1 MKLFNEVNINESVA
15 KVEVHHHGKVGFGV
29 TTRDASGKSIETHH
43 FDKHEDALSKAKQY
57 GKDVHDMTEEVEL
70 DEAIKLGSKVKMHN
84 PGKDYH
90 DQIGIVGEIRHGL
103 YKGAPKT
110 YTVDYGNGRSVQLD
124 KRSVK
129 LHKED
134 VEKYGEEGD
143 CPVDGELTE
152 KKTFGST
159 PRTKDRDRIRMRDL
173 RDRLIAG
180 TITPDQKK
188 FLQHVTKGALSP
200 THKEEVNLDEG
211 HTYEALTRA
220 GKPSPVTGHQ
230 VVGVTRHDNGL
241 KGANILKHR
250 NGGYFASGGSHTSFK
265 KNAKIYD
272 TPEKAAAAYHKELQ
286 EDQQLADCTTI
297 DEAVHSPY
305 HGASIALRNMSLD
318 PKHSDRDRATY
329 STHADML
336 RSKDPKDHEASAKL
350 AQRYDTAVR
359 DEISTAVHHNSS
371 KVNSAKY
378 HKMAGWTRL
387 KEENQPTKDTI
398 MTTNMEMY
406 LNAIAG
412 NADFASTLAEKTLT
426 PAEKKKREEIAQAM
440 ERENP
445 GMDMGKKMAIA
456 TAQAKK
462 VAEETEQ
469 IDELSQDTIKSY
481 VKKVA
486 DDAMKHPMNPTKRPA
501 EKASKSVT
509 GFAKALS
516 RLPPEKFFNK
526 EEVELEEGKM
536 DKMSLTQLWHAHAGH
551 DYLAD
556 QGYGNGT
563 GSMKHNQKAADAI
576 KSHVAKKYGKDV
588 ADDMQSHSEHSTYEA
603 EYAGPKESQQ
613 AKAAMQKLRAKHNI
627 GSMSEEV
634 DLDEQAK
641 WRQQTNR
648 PTGPGLGKTFVK
660 TVTDYGDRTM
670 KEPIGREGLDAD
682 SEPITKRDPLEA
694 RDVAKKSQRGKDLL
708 PKNAQRNLKG
718 FIKRAQGTHGK
729 SNLPE
734 GVEIVDRDSDLDQ
747 EHFKLHVNGKSVHF
761 VHHNY
766 ENGHATDSKE
776 DIHYQVK
783 QQLKN
788 LSPEHQK
795 AVTNAV
801 HASYRIKEEIELDE
815 GVEIEESK
823 TLGSTPKTKE
833 RDRMRMKE
841 LMMRLIKGEITKDQK
856 QYLQHVTKGALSP
869 AHREVRMEE
878 VEQIDEISKN
888 LATKAKD
895 AMNASALKHNIDAH
909 SKISTAKDIGSI
921 IGLGKIGAKIGQTLA
936 KDDLAKSEKRSRGA
950 ELADR
955 KLGGFGTPK
964 YDSEGNFRSPGPAKI
979 LATEEVEL
987 EESATPSGL
996 KIYHKEKGTGKESW
1010 TIVFTSKDAARREK
1024 ELKQAGHTVTGRAL
1038 MFGKKEGKLHAV
1050 TEELDLSSLS
1060 EAMISYGDFMDKI
1073 AMHRKMGNKVVD
1085 DKYTD
1090 KHATYTSIN
1099 PEGEA
1104 RKVTHTPTGTKHENL
1119 GNMKGDDEKA
1129 EVKQTE
1135 KRGRG
1140 RPKGTK
1146 SGARH

>member
-1 MKLFNEVNINESVA
+1 MKSFSMFNINESVA

-70 DEAIKLGSKVKMHN
+70 DEAIKLGSKVKMHS

-90 DQIGIVGEIRHGL
+90 DQIGSVGEIRHGL

-124 KRSVK
+124 KRSVR

-143 CPVDGELTE
+143 CPVDGELNESPSGQDIVRAHMNQIAPE
-152 KKTFGST
+152 KRAAARKAFRQARRAHNMPVAAAAAAMNVHKGLDEDTNNYHKLAIKHLKDSMSKSAT
-159 PRTKDRDRIRMRDL
+159 PAQKEYARKMNKRALEAAKIEDPEAAHKHYMIGEEQCMVEDL
-173 RDRLIAG
+173 
-180 TITPDQKK
+180 
-188 FLQHVTKGALSP
+188 
-200 THKEEVNLDEG
+200 NEG

-272 TPEKAAAAYHKELQ
+272 TPEKAAAAYHKE
-286 EDQQLADCTTI
+286 
-297 DEAVHSPY
+297 
-305 HGASIALRNMSLD
+305 
-318 PKHSDRDRATY
+318 
-329 STHADML
+329 
-336 RSKDPKDHEASAKL
+336 
-350 AQRYDTAVR
+350 
-359 DEISTAVHHNSS
+359 
-371 KVNSAKY
+371 
-378 HKMAGWTRL
+378 L

-462 VAEETEQ
+462 VAEEAEQ

-509 GFAKALS
+509 GFSKALS
-516 RLPPEKFFNK
+516 RIPPEKFFNK

-551 DYLAD
+551 DYVAD

-563 GSMKHNQKAADAI
+563 GSMKHNQRAADAI

-588 ADDMQSHSEHSTYEA
+588 ADDMQSHSDHSTYEA

-613 AKAAMQKLRAKHNI
+613 ARAAMQKLRAKHNI

-634 DLDEQAK
+634 EISEEKRSKADQEFVNKASAAIKRNQKANDDLRRAELAKKGLNGSGQKMKEEVELEESTFYRRKGSGDVVEHIPQSDGSHKLVSTQDRHKPMLFSGKDAASDVQKHLNMFYQKIDTQKEEVDLDEEQLDEQGVVEGLPQGMGTALANALS
-641 WRQQTNR
+641 RVE
-648 PTGPGLGKTFVK
+648 PGSKLGKKMRHHNDMVRRFGPEAG
-660 TVTDYGDRTM
+660 TVTSAPDGYRID
-670 KEPIGREGLDAD
+670 K
-682 SEPITKRDPLEA
+682 
-694 RDVAKKSQRGKDLL
+694 
-708 PKNAQRNLKG
+708 KG
-718 FIKRAQGTHGK
+718 FIRLGQG
-729 SNLPE
+729 
-734 GVEIVDRDSDLDQ
+734 V
-747 EHFKLHVNGKSVHF
+747 
-761 VHHNY
+761 
-766 ENGHATDSKE
+766 A
-776 DIHYQVK
+776 
-783 QQLKN
+783 
-788 LSPEHQK
+788 
-795 AVTNAV
+795 
-801 HASYRIKEEIELDE
+801 
-815 GVEIEESK
+815 
-823 TLGSTPKTKE
+823 
-833 RDRMRMKE
+833 
-841 LMMRLIKGEITKDQK
+841 
-856 QYLQHVTKGALSP
+856 
-869 AHREVRMEE
+869 EE
-878 VEQIDEISKN
+878 VEQLDEEQLDELDQ
-888 LATKAKD
+888 LALRGLHSTDPKKQIGYKTD
-895 AMNASALKHNIDAH
+895 KGRQASAAKNVGGLK
-909 SKISTAKDIGSI
+909 TAIKYSSG
-921 IGLGKIGAKIGQTLA
+921 
-936 KDDLAKSEKRSRGA
+936 RH
-950 ELADR
+950 
-955 KLGGFGTPK
+955 PK
-964 YDSEGNFRSPGPAKI
+964 PNLP
-979 LATEEVEL
+979 EEVEL

-996 KIYHKEKGTGKESW
+996 KIYHKEKGTGKEGW

-1038 MFGKKEGKLHAV
+1038 MFGKKEGKLRAV